1 MSIKV
6 MTYVWDGFPAAGS
19 ELLAML
25 ALADW
30 SNIASQSS
38 HGQVK
43 YAHCKKIAVGCG
55 SPVKAR
61 GMSRNTARYAA
72 FSIPATSFG
81 GSDGMAKA
89 MPGTLR
95 VPPVFH
101 THSSCRPM
109 WKWNGSC
116 HQAQLEPI
124 MAISPDAS
132 SRQRFLVSQL
142 ISAQRIPFGRE
153 KSFCVYMLYRE
164 DQVVYVG
171 SSMCIAAR
179 ISQHSAQ
186 GKEFDSYSSVA
197 VESIE
202 EMHELEVRCIARFNP
217 EYNMGLNST
226 SKSGFVGMSNLKVRY
241 GLRATAI
248 KKVAQKFKVE
258 TLYFRGLAYYNE
270 KEAHAAISSLGA
282 TV

>member
-6 MTYVWDGFPAAGS
+6 MAAVWDGFPYTGS

-38 HGQVK
+38 YGKVK

-116 HQAQLEPI
+116 HQAQLESSMPKSI
-124 MAISPDAS
+124 GAS
-132 SRQRFLVSQL
+132 SRQPSGVSDFENQHRL
-142 ISAQRIPFGRE
+142 NIEAA
-153 KSFCVYMLYRE
+153 
-164 DQVVYVG
+164 
-171 SSMCIAAR
+171 IAAEKKAVASIKR
-179 ISQHSAQ
+179 MAHNNSAALEALWRWGDGAGGGVLDMIAKELGLHSPA
-186 GKEFDSYSSVA
+186 SAYPSPA
-197 VESIE
+197 
-202 EMHELEVRCIARFNP
+202 
-217 EYNMGLNST
+217 ST
-226 SKSGFVGMSNLKVRY
+226 SKKQIIGNALRTKVFERDAYRCVHCATHLSLTVDHNKPESKGGTLDFDNL
-241 GLRATAI
+241 
-248 KKVAQKFKVE
+248 Q
-258 TLYFRGLAYYNE
+258 TLCRPCNSRKGV
-270 KEAHAAISSLGA
+270 K
-282 TV
+282 